1 MIKILILLVLINIC
15 YSFHILTK
23 SSLSS
28 SLCNIQ
34 MNSINSNS
42 LPILVTH
49 KSSKLDDF
57 VSYIS
62 TELKYKLNYG
72 KKYLNNINDI
82 NDVNNNEQ
90 QQNIIIIDAND
101 INDISSLKEYNAIY
115 IMTEEEP
122 NKVIINDDIRKKCKF
137 DLYLPYSTNSLWT
150 GSSKRLIDL
159 LQKIKSPIVSEKD
172 TLLDAGIWSHFVSLT
187 FPSIDVAVPSLPALR
202 IGADAFE
209 LRVDLLDDISV
220 QSLHRQIALLRDSC
234 PLPIVYTVRSVGQ
247 IGKFP
252 PEPERIFK
260 LLEEGLRAGIEWID
274 VEACW
279 PTDQMD
285 RFTSFAKSEY
295 SITSRLL
302 GSLYVTTPQSK
313 EETEKLFSDS
323 SLNHK
328 ADVLKVVTGAAND
341 IDCTQIHDVGETMG
355 KPYIGICLGAAG
367 SRSRVLNKRFTP
379 VTHPLMA
386 TAAPGQLSVEQL
398 MKRRIEEKLIIP
410 KKFYLF
416 GTPIKQ
422 SLSPAMHNG
431 AYKALLLPHEYGL
444 AETEDCS
451 SYSTLLADPTFGGAS
466 VTIPHKESIM
476 PMLDEISGAAKIIGA
491 VNTIVIDENGKKI
504 GYNTDWLGMTR
515 PILRQLRKKSIDLN
529 TKKGIGLVAGAG
541 GTAKA
546 ACYTIN
552 ELGLEL
558 YITNRS
564 PEKGKELAKSFGGK
578 FIPLTELDTLIDAM
592 KLEVVISTVPA
603 SASFTLPSK
612 LLSNR
617 PVILD
622 VVYKPARTGLIDQAI
637 NNNCPFIQGA
647 TMLLEQGMEQFELW
661 NKRRAPKEIM
671 DAAVFGGVER
681 LDKLD
686 YIRLD

>member
-1 MIKILILLVLINIC
+1 MNIIITIVVKVLIGILCLHCYVLGFSNIINKITLNNQC
-15 YSFHILTK
+15 K
-23 SSLSS
+23 NR
-28 SLCNIQ
+28 NIR
-34 MNSINSNS
+34 MNSNNNQ
-42 LPILVTH
+42 LPILVAYKT
-49 KSSKLDDF
+49 SKVDDF
-57 VSYIS
+57 INYIS
-62 TELKYKLNYG
+62 KELKYDINYG
-72 KKYLNNINDI
+72 KKYLNDDKINNNNNSNEQKLVVIEPNEINDMK
-82 NDVNNNEQ
+82 
-90 QQNIIIIDAND
+90 
-101 INDISSLKEYNAIY
+101 SLKDYNAIY
-115 IMTEEEP
+115 IMTEEYD
-122 NKVIINDDIRKKCKF
+122 NNDDIRLKCKY
-137 DLYLPYSTNSLWT
+137 DLYLSHCKNNLWKGT
-150 GSSKRLIDL
+150 SNRLNDII
-159 LQKIKSPIVSEKD
+159 QKLRSPPLEEKD
-172 TLLDAGIWSHFVSLT
+172 TLLDAGLWSHFVSLT
-187 FPSIDVAVPSLPALR
+187 FPSIDIALPSLSALR

-209 LRVDLLDDISV
+209 LRVDLLENISV

-234 PLPIVYTVRSVGQ
+234 PLPIVYTVRSIGQ

-279 PTDQMD
+279 PTDQMNK
-285 RFTSFAKSEY
+285 FTSLAKSDY
-295 SITSRLL
+295 YLTSRLL
-302 GSLYVTTPQSK
+302 GSLHVTTPQSK
-313 EETEKLFSDS
+313 DETKKLFSDS
-323 SLNHK
+323 SLQNQ
-328 ADVLKVVTGAAND
+328 ADILKVVTGAATDN
-341 IDCTQIHDVGETMG
+341 DCTQIHEVGDTME
-355 KPYIGICLGAAG
+355 KPYIGVCLGAAG

-398 MKRRIEEKLIIP
+398 MAKRIEEKLITP

-444 AETEDCS
+444 AESEDCS
-451 SYSTLLADPTFGGAS
+451 IYANLLKDSSFGGAS

-476 PMLDEISGAAKIIGA
+476 PLLDGISGAAKSIGA
-491 VNTIVIDENGKKI
+491 VNTIVIDDNGKKI
-504 GYNTDWLGMTR
+504 GYNTDWLGMLR
-515 PILRQLRKKSIDLN
+515 PIMRQLRRKNIDLKV
-529 TKKGIGLVAGAG
+529 TKGIGLVAGAG

-546 ACYTIN
+546 ACYAMK

-558 YITNRS
+558 YVTNRS
-564 PEKGKELAKSFGGK
+564 PEKGQELANTFGGK
-578 FIPLTELDTLIDAM
+578 FI
-592 KLEVVISTVPA
+592 KLEELETSINPDKLQVVISTVPA
-603 SASFTLPSK
+603 AASFLLPIK

-637 NNNCPFIQGA
+637 TNNCPFIQGA

-661 NKRRAPKEIM
+661 NKRRAPKEVM

-681 LDKLD
+681 L
-686 YIRLD
+686 